1 MSGLSLQPFQ
11 ADFAAALASGNPAAR
26 PEALA
31 GEAAAR
37 FRIYRNNF
45 YHGLSQQL
53 AQAYPV
59 MRRLVGDAFFFAAA
73 RAFLEV
79 HAPRTRSLALFGG
92 EFPGFLEGFPPVA
105 SLPYLPDVARLERAW
120 LEALHAA
127 DAAPLAPAALAGQ
140 GRQALAEARFGAH
153 PAARIVTSDYP
164 IVDLWRANQP
174 EVDPGQRSFEAV
186 AQSALITR
194 PQLRVEVRA
203 LSPAQSA
210 FVRTLFAGH
219 AVATAYETAVQR
231 DEAFDVSA
239 AFRELLAA
247 GAFAQSEPSADEFA
261 DHNDRS
267 RTK

>member
-1 MSGLSLQPFQ
+1 MSGPRLQRFQ
-11 ADFAAALASGNPAAR
+11 ADFAAALASSDPAAR
-26 PEALA
+26 PKGLA
-31 GEAAAR
+31 GEAADR
-37 FRIYRNNF
+37 FSVYRNNF
-45 YHGLSQQL
+45 YHGVSQQL
-53 AQAYPV
+53 GEAYPV
-59 MRRLVGDAFFFAAA
+59 VRRLVGDAFFFAAA
-73 RAFLEV
+73 RAFLEA
-79 HAPRTRSLALFGG
+79 HPPRTRSLALFGG
-92 EFPGFLEGFPPVA
+92 EFPAFLESFPRAA
-105 SLPYLPDVARLERAW
+105 SLPYLADVARLERGW

-127 DAAPLAPAALAGQ
+127 DMAPLAPAALIRLGE
-140 GRQALAEARFGAH
+140 ALAEVRFVAH
-153 PAARIVTSDYP
+153 PAARIVISNYP

-174 EVDPGQRSFEAV
+174 EADASPRSFKAV
-186 AQSALITR
+186 AQCALVTR
-194 PQLRVEVRA
+194 ARLRVEVRA

-247 GAFAQSEPSADEFA
+247 GAFAQSEPSADEYA